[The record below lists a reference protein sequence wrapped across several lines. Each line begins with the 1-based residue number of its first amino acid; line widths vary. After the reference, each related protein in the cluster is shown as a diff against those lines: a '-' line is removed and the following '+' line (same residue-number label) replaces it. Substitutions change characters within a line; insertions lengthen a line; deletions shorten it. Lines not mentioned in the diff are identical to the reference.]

1 MQIFSSFNSLAFAN
15 LPQQKAPEVNET
27 FRLTKL
33 HIAIHDNDQEEINK
47 ILERGINLEERSIG
61 WLTALHHA
69 VILNNRK
76 LVKTL
81 ENGARIEAPS
91 NYQMTALHIAAER
104 GHLESLKELLM
115 NGANPS
121 ARFNTGETALELAK
135 RKEQTKVAYFLEKV
149 WPVKSEL
156 EKQKRLRHLGEKYRP
171 AYGNVGYLFTTGLPL
186 TNVTKFLTFREVM
199 EMDQEEGS

>member
-1 MQIFSSFNSLAFAN
+1 MVQNQIHFFAVLANLFFFNSLAFAN

-81 ENGARIEAPS
+81 LENGARIEAPS

-135 RKEQTKVAYFLEKV
+135 K
-149 WPVKSEL
+149 
-156 EKQKRLRHLGEKYRP
+156 KR
-171 AYGNVGYLFTTGLPL
+171 AN
-186 TNVTKFLTFREVM
+186 
-199 EMDQEEGS
+199 